1 VIYYGTVN
9 EEAWERV
16 EEFRIGKIN
25 HLPIEI
31 SIEETNNE
39 ERGKRRAKEEQKMVT
54 IKIWDEQGVEEYR
67 RRLEKVRFE
76 EQDVEKM
83 AVELEEVIEKA
94 TTKKEILIRGGKGTG
109 KKMYFLNIFLELLFY
124 I

>member
-1 VIYYGTVN
+1 VIYYGIVN

-16 EEFRIGKIN
+16 EEFRTEKIN
-25 HLPIEI
+25 HLPLEI

-39 ERGKRRAKEEQKMVT
+39 ERGKRRAKEEQKKVT

-109 KKMYFLNIFLELLFY
+109 KKMYFLIIFLELLFY

>member
-1 VIYYGTVN
+1 
-9 EEAWERV
+9 
-16 EEFRIGKIN
+16 
-25 HLPIEI
+25 
-31 SIEETNNE
+31 
-39 ERGKRRAKEEQKMVT
+39 MVT

-109 KKMYFLNIFLELLFY
+109 KKMYFFKYFFGIAILYLKKTVIRNAKARRAFKPKSRFY
-124 I
+124 EQT